1 MNNAEIVEKLKSLA
15 TTQTM
20 IIVALAGVVLLMLI
34 ILFYLKSKIKDNKI
48 AIVNMRMALNDTI
61 KVVNEI
67 NAKK

>member
-15 TTQTM
+15 TTQTI
-20 IIVALAGVVLLMLI
+20 IIVALASVVLLMLI

>member
-20 IIVALAGVVLLMLI
+20 IIVALASVVLLMLI